1 MKIIDKKQELETTV
15 YTVKIDDKIWK
26 DSQAK
31 AKKDILANIEI
42 PGFRKGHVPE
52 NKANISEGEVL
63 SRAVN
68 VAVDKEL
75 EAFWVEFDKK
85 PDEKINQSSL
95 SLDLDKF
102 SASEL
107 VIKLNFENYPTVTID
122 GYDKIKLDYKK
133 PEVTDKEIDYEINQL
148 TKRDYMLSES
158 KEPIKNGN
166 MVKFDF
172 KGFVNDKPFEGGEA
186 SNFDLEVGSGSFIPG
201 FEEQMVGL
209 KKGDKKS
216 IEVSF
221 PKDYHVADLAG
232 KKARFDLDIKE
243 ISNITRPV
251 LDEAYLA
258 KLNMPNVK
266 TIKDLRKF
274 YHDYLFEMKNQY
286 ANQKPKEQ
294 IREFLTEHAKLS
306 FIPKNFVER
315 QLADL
320 RKRTEEDAKRAS
332 KEFEKYIKEDL
343 KFKDIK
349 SYEAD
354 MKLQIE
360 KNIKYSLAVNQLVK
374 KLGIEV
380 TPEDI
385 ENEIKKVAAMYG
397 MPADKLMQDQGMKER
412 MAVYLTEAKLF
423 DKIIALNLKK

>member
-209 KKGDKKS
+209 KKG
-216 IEVSF
+216 
-221 PKDYHVADLAG
+221 
-232 KKARFDLDIKE
+232 
-243 ISNITRPV
+243 
-251 LDEAYLA
+251 
-258 KLNMPNVK
+258 
-266 TIKDLRKF
+266 
-274 YHDYLFEMKNQY
+274 
-286 ANQKPKEQ
+286 
-294 IREFLTEHAKLS
+294 
-306 FIPKNFVER
+306 
-315 QLADL
+315 
-320 RKRTEEDAKRAS
+320 
-332 KEFEKYIKEDL
+332 
-343 KFKDIK
+343 
-349 SYEAD
+349 
-354 MKLQIE
+354 
-360 KNIKYSLAVNQLVK
+360 
-374 KLGIEV
+374 
-380 TPEDI
+380 
-385 ENEIKKVAAMYG
+385 
-397 MPADKLMQDQGMKER
+397 
-412 MAVYLTEAKLF
+412 
-423 DKIIALNLKK
+423 